1 MGAAIETPRKAKKT
15 AAMVNFIVTGVD
27 RELRCRY
34 YRQEKFGIDVASR
47 PATKGV
53 S

>member
-1 MGAAIETPRKAKKT
+1 MEIPRKAKKT

-27 RELRCRY
+27 RKLRCRD
-34 YRQEKFGIDVASR
+34 YRQEKFFGIEVASR